1 MIARSPAPP
10 SSVSSPTSTSSP
22 TFPTSPPKLLEQL
35 RIALRLRH
43 YSPRTEE
50 AYRSW
55 VRRFILFHGK
65 RHPRELR
72 EAEVSAFLS
81 HLAVE
86 GHVAAATQTQ
96 ALSALLFLYKEV
108 LKGDVGWLEGVV
120 RAKGPER
127 LPVVLNRAEVGAVL
141 SRMEGTP
148 RLVAALLYGSGL
160 RLLECL
166 SLRVKDVDLA
176 GCALTVRRGK
186 GDKDRITMIP
196 VVLVPEIR
204 RHLADQ
210 KARWEA
216 DSERGRGRVALPA
229 AFERKSPEASG
240 EWAWQWVFP
249 ASRPYRDPAS
259 GEFQRHHLHE
269 SAIQRAVKEAARRAG
284 IARRATCH
292 SLRHSFATHLLEDG
306 YDIRT
311 VQELLGHRDVSTTMV
326 YTHVLNRG
334 RVGSRSPMDR
344 G

>member
-1 MIARSPAPP
+1 MITRSPAPP
-10 SSVSSPTSTSSP
+10 SPVSSPTSPTSPSSP
-22 TFPTSPPKLLEQL
+22 AAPPKLLEQL

-81 HLAVE
+81 HLAVN

-141 SRMEGTP
+141 SRMDGMP
-148 RLVAALLYGSGL
+148 GLVAQLLYGSGL

-166 SLRVKDVDLA
+166 ALRVKDVDLA

-196 VVLVPEIR
+196 VVVVPELR

-216 DSERGRGRVALPA
+216 DRERGRGKVALPA
-229 AFERKSPEASG
+229 AFERKSPEAGG
-240 EWAWQWVFP
+240 EWGWQWVFP
-249 ASRPYRDPAS
+249 AARPYRDPGS
-259 GEFQRHHLHE
+259 GEFRRHHLHE

-284 IARRATCH
+284 I
-292 SLRHSFATHLLEDG
+292 HLAG
-306 YDIRT
+306 
-311 VQELLGHRDVSTTMV
+311 
-326 YTHVLNRG
+326 
-334 RVGSRSPMDR
+334 
-344 G
+344 

>member
-1 MIARSPAPP
+1 MVTQSPAPP
-10 SSVSSPTSTSSP
+10 SSVSSPTSPTS
-22 TFPTSPPKLLEQL
+22 PTSPPKLLEQL

-55 VRRFILFHGK
+55 VKRFILFHGK

-81 HLAVE
+81 HLAVD

-210 KARWEA
+210 KARWAA

-249 ASRPYRDPAS
+249 AARPYRDPAS
-259 GEFQRHHLHE
+259 GELRRHHLHE
-269 SAIQRAVKEAARRAG
+269 SAIQRAVKDAARRAG
-284 IARRATCH
+284 ITRRATCH

-334 RVGSRSPMDR
+334 RVGVRSPMDR

>member
-1 MIARSPAPP
+1 MVTRSPAPP
-10 SSVSSPTSTSSP
+10 SSAIPPTSTTSPTSP
-22 TFPTSPPKLLEQL
+22 TAPKLLDQL

-55 VRRFILFHGK
+55 VRRYILFHGK

-81 HLAVE
+81 HLAVN
-86 GHVAAATQTQ
+86 GRVAAATQTQ

-108 LKGDVGWLEGVV
+108 LKGDVGWLAGVV

-148 RLVAALLYGSGL
+148 KLVAALLYGSGL

-166 SLRVKDVDLA
+166 ALRVKDVDLA

-196 VVLVPEIR
+196 VVLVPELR

-210 KARWEA
+210 KARWEG
-216 DSERGRGRVALPA
+216 DSERGRGKAALPA

-249 ASRPYRDPAS
+249 AARLYRDPAT
-259 GEFQRHHLHE
+259 GELRRHHLHE

-284 IARRATCH
+284 ISRRATCH

-334 RVGSRSPMDR
+334 RVGVRSPMDR

>member
-1 MIARSPAPP
+1 M
-10 SSVSSPTSTSSP
+10 
-22 TFPTSPPKLLEQL
+22 
-35 RIALRLRH
+35 
-43 YSPRTEE
+43 
-50 AYRSW
+50 
-55 VRRFILFHGK
+55 
-65 RHPRELR
+65 R

-81 HLAVE
+81 HLAVD

-166 SLRVKDVDLA
+166 TLRVKDVDLA

-229 AFERKSPEASG
+229 AFERKSPEASS

-249 ASRPYRDPAS
+249 AARPYRDPAS
-259 GEFQRHHLHE
+259 GELRRHHLHE
-269 SAIQRAVKEAARRAG
+269 SAIQRAVKDAARRAG
-284 IARRATCH
+284 ITRRATCH

-334 RVGSRSPMDR
+334 RVGVRSPMDR

>member
-10 SSVSSPTSTSSP
+10 SSPSASSASCASSA
-22 TFPTSPPKLLEQL
+22 PPKLLEQL

-55 VRRFILFHGK
+55 VRRYILFHGK
-65 RHPRELR
+65 RHPRELG

-81 HLAVE
+81 HLAME

-127 LPVVLNRAEVGAVL
+127 LPVVLDRAEVGAVF
-141 SRMEGTP
+141 SRLEGTP
-148 RLVAALLYGSGL
+148 RLVAGLLYGSGL

-166 SLRVKDVDLA
+166 GLRVKDVDLA

-186 GDKDRITMIP
+186 GDKDRITMLP
-196 VVLVPEIR
+196 VVLVPELR
-204 RHLADQ
+204 RHLGDQ
-210 KARWEA
+210 KAKWEA
-216 DSERGRGRVALPA
+216 EREKGRGRVVLPA

-249 ASRPYRDPAS
+249 AARPYRDPAS
-259 GEFQRHHLHE
+259 GELRRHHLHE
-269 SAIQRAVKEAARRAG
+269 SAIQRAVKEAAKRAG
-284 IARRATCH
+284 ITRRATCH

-334 RVGSRSPMDR
+334 RVGVRSPMDR